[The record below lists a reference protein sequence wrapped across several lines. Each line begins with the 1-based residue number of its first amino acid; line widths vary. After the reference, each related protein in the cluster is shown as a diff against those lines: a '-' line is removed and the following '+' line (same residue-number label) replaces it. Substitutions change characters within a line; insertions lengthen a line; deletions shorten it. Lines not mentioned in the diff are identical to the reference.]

1 VGFAIVRVF
10 PNAVRLAART
20 DPPAVQSALAHAICR
35 DHLACLAAVVAFL
48 ALQLVG
54 SRRR

>member
-1 VGFAIVRVF
+1 MTRVF
-10 PNAVRLAART
+10 PNAVRLGARG
-20 DPPAVQSALAHAICR
+20 DSPEIQSALAHAICR
-35 DHLACLAAVVAFL
+35 DHLACLAAVAAFL